1 MKKEEVNTSEIAL
14 DTSENLLKKVLE
26 DVADGIAG
34 DILSA
39 IPFTSSLIAIGK
51 AINNLK
57 NKKYYKNL
65 YAFIYESKE
74 QEKFAKKFFSE
85 KSNAEIGLEILS
97 LIEQTHLERQARM
110 IARIT
115 RMWKETG
122 EINQDQFD
130 EYANIILS
138 FDSYL
143 IKQFEKYMQFKK
155 PDERKSYGM
164 AFTASGVQLGQQHD
178 EMFIYPNMIFVT
190 HGFLRQNIQTN
201 VVIGGAFQKDAHY
214 SITDKAHDFYL
225 KIFKDH

>member
-14 DTSENLLKKVLE
+14 TASESLIKTVVE
-26 DVADGIAG
+26 GVTDGIG
-34 DILSA
+34 SDLFSA
-39 IPFTSSLIAIGK
+39 IPFASSIVAIGK
-51 AINNLK
+51 AFNNYK
-57 NKKYYKNL
+57 NVKYYRNL
-65 YAFIYESKE
+65 HAFIYESDE

-85 KSNAEIGLEILS
+85 KSNAELGLEILS
-97 LIEQTHLERQARM
+97 LIEQTYLERQARM

-130 EYANIILS
+130 EYANIIVS

-143 IKQFEKYMQFKK
+143 IKQFEKYMQYKK
-155 PDERKSYGM
+155 PDESKSYGM
-164 AFTASGVQLGQQHD
+164 TLTATGVQLGQQHD

-190 HGFLRQNIQTN
+190 HGFLRQNTQTN

-214 SITDKAHDFYL
+214 SITDKAHYFYS
-225 KIFKDH
+225 KIFKDN